1 MTLMRRVSVLLWMLV
16 VIAGCGEGFPVAPAS
31 GIVLLDGSPLA
42 NASITT
48 QPIATNSLN
57 PGPGSFARTDAEG
70 RFDLELVQPAIRGAI
85 IGEHR
90 LMIRPV
96 SAARKSAPP
105 KIVDGVKVFS
115 DEPVKENAT
124 DKWPA
129 NFYDG
134 SLRIQVPKKGTNE
147 IRVELTRKTNGTK

>member
-1 MTLMRRVSVLLWMLV
+1 MTEMRRGLMLLWMFV
-16 VIAGCGEGFPVAPAS
+16 AMAGCGEGFPVAPAS

-57 PGPGSFARTDAEG
+57 PGPGSFGRTDAEG
-70 RFDLELVQPAIRGAI
+70 RFDLELVKPAIRGAI

-96 SAARKSAPP
+96 SAAPKSAPP

-115 DEPVKENAT
+115 DEPLKENAT
-124 DKWPA
+124 EKWPA

-134 SLRIQVPKKGTNE
+134 SLRIQVPKEGTKE
-147 IRVELTRKTNGTK
+147 IRVDLTRKINGTK